1 MMPSPGTACSS
12 PAPPTC
18 RSRSPRTPSPAR
30 YGRCSTDERPPSP
43 RLHHALMT
51 QKVMSQRMI
60 LLVEDNPDDEALTR
74 RALAKNN
81 IQNEVR
87 VARDGAEALELLF
100 GTGGQGGPG
109 GHGGRAIAPELV
121 LLDLKLPKV
130 DGLEVLRRIRADER
144 TRLLPVVILTSSR
157 EERDLVSGYGLGA
170 NSYIRKP
177 VDFGQFVEAV
187 RQLGLYWLVLNEPPP
202 PRRPAA

>member
-1 MMPSPGTACSS
+1 MPSPGTACSS

-18 RSRSPRTPSPAR
+18 RSRSPRMPSPAR
-30 YGRCSTDERPPSP
+30 YGRCSTDEHPPSP
-43 RLHHALMT
+43 RLHHAFMT

-100 GTGGQGGPG
+100 GTGLGGQTV
-109 GHGGRAIAPELV
+109 APEVV

-144 TRLLPVVILTSSR
+144 TRLLPVVILTSS
-157 EERDLVSGYGLGA
+157 
-170 NSYIRKP
+170 
-177 VDFGQFVEAV
+177 
-187 RQLGLYWLVLNEPPP
+187 
-202 PRRPAA
+202 